1 MIVSSVTATPNDY
14 LITQRINTNLATNS
28 QAAIAAQIAQDAQT
42 NPADGSNLD
51 ASASETVDMA
61 TMRATLDQR
70 IAQDVAAGTLSDS
83 DAAAVRLTLDEIDA
97 GATSTTQTNATQAN
111 ATQANATDTTQSDST
126 SAVQAGNNTAVNG
139 TTARTVVTQQ
149 VTIENGVMTTITFY
163 SDGTQETT
171 TSVATPED
179 VQQYST
185 QAQAQIQQQT
195 AAQATTAQYLATIE
209 AGTLFNQLA

>member
-97 GATSTTQTNATQAN
+97 GATSTTQ
-111 ATQANATDTTQSDST
+111 ANATDTTQSDST
-126 SAVQAGNNTAVNG
+126 SAVQAGNNAAVNG

-149 VTIENGVMTTITFY
+149 VTIEGGVMTTITFY

>member
-1 MIVSSVTATPNDY
+1 MIVSSVTSTPNDY

-97 GATSTTQTNATQAN
+97 GATSTNQTN

-126 SAVQAGNNTAVNG
+126 SAVQAGNNAAVNG

-149 VTIENGVMTTITFY
+149 VTIEGGVMTTITFY

>member
-1 MIVSSVTATPNDY
+1 MTISSVTSTPNDY
-14 LITQRINTNLATNS
+14 LITQRVYTNLATNS

-51 ASASETVDMA
+51 ASASETVDA
-61 TMRATLDQR
+61 QTVRATLDQR

-83 DAAAVRLTLDEIDA
+83 DAATVRQTLDQID
-97 GATSTTQTNATQAN
+97 GGTGNTTQAN
-111 ATQANATDTTQSDST
+111 TTQSNDT
-126 SAVQAGNNTAVNG
+126 SAVQAGNNATVNG

-149 VTIENGVMTTITFY
+149 VTIEGSVMTTVTFY

-171 TSVATPED
+171 TSVASPDD
-179 VQQYST
+179 VQQYGT
-185 QAQAQIQQQT
+185 QAQILQQN

-209 AGTLFNQLA
+209 SGTLFNQLA